1 MGVVQYVVDLGPTV
15 VLPILILLFG
25 LLLRQKLGS
34 AIRSGI
40 TVGIGFIG
48 INLVIDL
55 LVGNLGPA
63 AQAMVNNLGVNL
75 SVIDVGWPATSAI
88 AFGSTVGA
96 LAIPI
101 GLAVNVGMLV
111 LGLTKTLDIDLWNFW
126 HIAFTGALVAILTDS
141 FWMGILT
148 AVVHMM
154 ILLILADLTAKH
166 VQDFYGYPN
175 ISFPHGTSAPY
186 YLIALPMNKLFDA
199 IPVVRDWKANP
210 ESIQKRFG
218 VLGESTIIGLALG
231 LVIGLL
237 AGYDVQQILQL
248 GISTAAVM
256 LLLPR
261 MVSVLMEGLMPM
273 VSEAAGEFI
282 KKRFPG
288 REFYIGLDSAIAV
301 GDPSTIASSLLLV
314 PIVLA
319 LAVMLPGNRVLP
331 FGDLAT
337 IPFIVCLMVPIFRGN
352 VFRTVVTGAVAIGI
366 GLYIATWIS
375 PMFTT
380 AAANAKFEFPENAT
394 TISSLVDGAN
404 PMTWILL
411 MVSKL
416 GALGMIVF
424 GILIIAWAYDMK
436 VRRAQPVK

>member
-15 VLPILILLFG
+15 VLPILICLFG

-126 HIAFTGALVAILTDS
+126 HIAFTGALVAILTES

-231 LVIGLL
+231 LVIGVL

-261 MVSVLMEGLMPM
+261 MVSVLMEGLMP

-301 GDPSTIASSLLLV
+301 GHPSTIASSLLLV

-424 GILIIAWAYDMK
+424 GILIIAWAYYMK

>member
-1 MGVVQYVVDLGPTV
+1 
-15 VLPILILLFG
+15 
-25 LLLRQKLGS
+25 QKLGS

-111 LGLTKTLDIDLWNFW
+111 LGLTKTLDIDLLNFL

-175 ISFPHGTSAPY
+175 ISF
-186 YLIALPMNKLFDA
+186 
-199 IPVVRDWKANP
+199 
-210 ESIQKRFG
+210 
-218 VLGESTIIGLALG
+218 
-231 LVIGLL
+231 
-237 AGYDVQQILQL
+237 
-248 GISTAAVM
+248 
-256 LLLPR
+256 
-261 MVSVLMEGLMPM
+261 
-273 VSEAAGEFI
+273 
-282 KKRFPG
+282 
-288 REFYIGLDSAIAV
+288 
-301 GDPSTIASSLLLV
+301 
-314 PIVLA
+314 
-319 LAVMLPGNRVLP
+319 
-331 FGDLAT
+331 
-337 IPFIVCLMVPIFRGN
+337 
-352 VFRTVVTGAVAIGI
+352 
-366 GLYIATWIS
+366 
-375 PMFTT
+375 
-380 AAANAKFEFPENAT
+380 
-394 TISSLVDGAN
+394 
-404 PMTWILL
+404 
-411 MVSKL
+411 
-416 GALGMIVF
+416 
-424 GILIIAWAYDMK
+424 
-436 VRRAQPVK
+436 

>member
-1 MGVVQYVVDLGPTV
+1 MGIVQYVVDLGPTV
-15 VLPILILLFG
+15 VLPILICLFG
-25 LLLRQKLGS
+25 LILRQKLGS

-55 LVGNLGPA
+55 LVNNLGPA

-218 VLGESTIIGLALG
+218 VLGESTIIGLGLG
-231 LVIGLL
+231 LVIGVL

-261 MVSVLMEGLMPM
+261 MVSVLMEGLMP

-301 GDPSTIASSLLLV
+301 GHPSTIASSLLLV

-319 LAVMLPGNRVLP
+319 LAVILPGNRVLP

-375 PMFTT
+375 PMFTA

-424 GILIIAWAYDMK
+424 GILIIAWAYYIK
-436 VRRAQPVK
+436 VRRAQSVK

>member
-15 VLPILILLFG
+15 VLPILICLFG

-231 LVIGLL
+231 LVIGVL

-261 MVSVLMEGLMPM
+261 MVSVLMEGLMP

-301 GDPSTIASSLLLV
+301 GHPSTIASSLLLV

-424 GILIIAWAYDMK
+424 GILIIAWAYYMK

>member
-1 MGVVQYVVDLGPTV
+1 MDVVQYIVDLGPTV
-15 VLPILILLFG
+15 VLPVLICLFG
-25 LLLRQKLGS
+25 LILRQKLGS

-63 AQAMVNNLGVNL
+63 AQAMVKNLGVNL

-96 LAIPI
+96 LVIPI
-101 GLAVNVGMLV
+101 GLAVNIGMLV
-111 LGLTKTLDIDLWNFW
+111 FGLTKTLNIDLWNYW
-126 HIAFTGALVAILTDS
+126 HIAFTGALVAILTNS

-148 AVVHMM
+148 AIIHMM
-154 ILLILADLTAKH
+154 ILLVLADLTAKH
-166 VQDFYGYPN
+166 VQNFYGYPN

-218 VLGESTIIGLALG
+218 VLGESTIIGLVLG
-231 LVIGLL
+231 LIIGVL
-237 AGYDVQQILQL
+237 AGYGLQQILQL

-261 MVSVLMEGLMPM
+261 MVSVLMEGLMPI
-273 VSEAAGEFI
+273 SEAAGEFI

-288 REFYIGLDSAIAV
+288 REFNIGLDSAIAI
-301 GDPSTIASSLLLV
+301 GHPATIASSLLLV
-314 PIVLA
+314 PIVLV
-319 LAVMLPGNRVLP
+319 LAVILPGNRVLP

-352 VFRTVVTGAVAIGI
+352 VFRTVITGAVAIGL

-380 AAANAKFEFPENAT
+380 AAANASFEFPENAT

-404 PMTWILL
+404 PLTWVIM

-416 GALGMIVF
+416 GVLGMVVF
-424 GILIIAWAYDMK
+424 GILIIAGAYYIKM
-436 VRRAQPVK
+436 RRLS

>member
-15 VLPILILLFG
+15 VLPILICLFG

-231 LVIGLL
+231 LVIGVL

-261 MVSVLMEGLMPM
+261 MVSVLMEGLMP

-301 GDPSTIASSLLLV
+301 GYPSTIASSLLLV

-319 LAVMLPGNRVLP
+319 LAVILPGNRVLP

-380 AAANAKFEFPENAT
+380 AAANAKCEFPENAT

-424 GILIIAWAYDMK
+424 GILIIAWAYYMK

>member
-15 VLPILILLFG
+15 VLPILICLFG

-231 LVIGLL
+231 LVIGVL

-261 MVSVLMEGLMPM
+261 MVSVLMEGLMP

-301 GDPSTIASSLLLV
+301 GHPSTIASSLLLV

-375 PMFTT
+375 PMFTA

-424 GILIIAWAYDMK
+424 GILIIAWAYYIK
-436 VRRAQPVK
+436 VRRAQSVK

>member
-15 VLPILILLFG
+15 VLPILICLFG

-231 LVIGLL
+231 LVIGVL

-261 MVSVLMEGLMPM
+261 MVSVLMEGLMP

-301 GDPSTIASSLLLV
+301 GHPSTIASSLLLV

-411 MVSKL
+411 IVSKL

-424 GILIIAWAYDMK
+424 GILIIAWAYYMK

>member
-15 VLPILILLFG
+15 VLPILICLFG
-25 LLLRQKLGS
+25 LILRQKLGS

-231 LVIGLL
+231 LVIGVL

-261 MVSVLMEGLMPM
+261 MVSVLMEGLMP

-301 GDPSTIASSLLLV
+301 GHPSTIASSLLLV

-424 GILIIAWAYDMK
+424 GILIIAWAYYMK

>member
-15 VLPILILLFG
+15 VLPILICLFG
-25 LLLRQKLGS
+25 LILRQKLGS

-55 LVGNLGPA
+55 LVNNLGPA

-231 LVIGLL
+231 LVIGVL

-261 MVSVLMEGLMPM
+261 MVSVLMEGLMP

-301 GDPSTIASSLLLV
+301 GYPSTIASSLLLV

-319 LAVMLPGNRVLP
+319 LAVILPGNRVLP

-424 GILIIAWAYDMK
+424 GILIIAWAYYMK

>member
-15 VLPILILLFG
+15 VLPILICLFG

-218 VLGESTIIGLALG
+218 VLGESTIIGLALE
-231 LVIGLL
+231 LVIGVL

-261 MVSVLMEGLMPM
+261 MVSVLMEGLMP

-301 GDPSTIASSLLLV
+301 GHPSTIASSLLLV

-424 GILIIAWAYDMK
+424 GILIIAWAYYMK

>member
-15 VLPILILLFG
+15 VLPILICLFG

-261 MVSVLMEGLMPM
+261 MVSVLMEGLMP

-301 GDPSTIASSLLLV
+301 GHPSTIASSLLLV

-424 GILIIAWAYDMK
+424 GILIIAWAYYMK

>member
-15 VLPILILLFG
+15 VLPILICLFG
-25 LLLRQKLGS
+25 LILRQKLGS

-55 LVGNLGPA
+55 LVNNLGPA

-231 LVIGLL
+231 LVIGVL

-261 MVSVLMEGLMPM
+261 MVSVLMEGLMP

-301 GDPSTIASSLLLV
+301 GHPSTIASSLLLV

-319 LAVMLPGNRVLP
+319 LAVILPGNRVLP

-375 PMFTT
+375 PMFTA

-424 GILIIAWAYDMK
+424 GILIIAWAYYIK
-436 VRRAQPVK
+436 VRRAQSVK

>member
-1 MGVVQYVVDLGPTV
+1 MGIVQYVVDLGPTV
-15 VLPILILLFG
+15 VLPILICLFG
-25 LLLRQKLGS
+25 LILRQKLGS

-55 LVGNLGPA
+55 LVNNLGPA

-231 LVIGLL
+231 LVIGVL

-261 MVSVLMEGLMPM
+261 MVSVLMEGLMP

-301 GDPSTIASSLLLV
+301 GHPSTIASSLLLV

-319 LAVMLPGNRVLP
+319 LAVILPGNRVLP

-375 PMFTT
+375 PMFTA

-424 GILIIAWAYDMK
+424 GILIIAWAYYIK
-436 VRRAQPVK
+436 VRRAQSVK